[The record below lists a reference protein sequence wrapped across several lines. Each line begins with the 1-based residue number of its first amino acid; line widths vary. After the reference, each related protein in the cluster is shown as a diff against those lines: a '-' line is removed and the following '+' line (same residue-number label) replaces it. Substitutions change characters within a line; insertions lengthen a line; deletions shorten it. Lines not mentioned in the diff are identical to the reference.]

1 MRLRLDPQGFAR
13 GLTSDGVIG
22 SMQGIL
28 TLASLAQDD
37 EVKVKM
43 RVIIC
48 PFYKD
53 YYFSGIGDS
62 TVGSIRPAY

>member
-1 MRLRLDPQGFAR
+1 
-13 GLTSDGVIG
+13 
-22 SMQGIL
+22 MQGIL

-53 YYFSGIGDS
+53 YYFFGIGDS